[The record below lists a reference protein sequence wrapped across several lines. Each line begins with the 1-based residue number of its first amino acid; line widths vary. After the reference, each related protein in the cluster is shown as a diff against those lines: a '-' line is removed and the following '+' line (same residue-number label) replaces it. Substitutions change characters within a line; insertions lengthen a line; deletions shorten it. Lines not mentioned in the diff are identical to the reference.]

1 MTTTDATGTTLDDAA
16 RTATSHHPTVLIAVD
31 GAAGSVGIVR
41 AAHRLFGDAAT
52 YLAINV
58 GPGPYTQMSWAYVS
72 PVGAA
77 STWYPPLWLDDE
89 LDRGAINGTAA
100 AEDEVRGIIAD
111 AGLRQATPLG
121 EVGDPAPAIIGAAH
135 HHHADVVVVGAD
147 TRSWFSRLVAG
158 SVERE
163 VLREA
168 DFAVLVVAEAQIAAS
183 ATA

>member
-1 MTTTDATGTTLDDAA
+1 MTTTDTTSTTLDDAA

-31 GAAGSVGIVR
+31 GTAASVGIVR

-72 PVGAA
+72 PVGGP
-77 STWYPPLWLDDE
+77 STWYPPLWLDDA
-89 LDRGAINGTAA
+89 LDTGAINGTAA
-100 AEDEVRGIIAD
+100 AEDEVRGIVAD
-111 AGLRQATPLG
+111 AGLSQATPLG

-147 TRSWFSRLVAG
+147 TRGWFSRLVAG

-168 DFAVLVVAEAQIAAS
+168 DFAVLVVAAVDAPEA
-183 ATA
+183 